1 METQQTSQLF
11 NLLEPAERK
20 RRLGDQY
27 VYNQQEEI
35 YNQMQE
41 EDENLNQMMLQGQGA
56 QDGRS
61 TAE

>member
-41 EDENLNQMMLQGQGA
+41 EDENLNQMKL
-56 QDGRS
+56 
-61 TAE
+61 